1 MVKKWLGPQWFALL
15 LKLYGVAIEYN
26 LNPICKRM
34 SSAKKSEQV
43 ATLQATFVYYK
54 DQFNYLHVTFASNLS
69 LISTT
74 LSLVWSMT
82 TLNAIGNSIQF
93 FRFVYT
99 DLEVYQLRQSVMEL
113 MLYGTVNA
121 TLADSREALDVK
133 IQLHPSNGSNRNVQR
148 LQIWALSI

>member
-1 MVKKWLGPQWFALL
+1 
-15 LKLYGVAIEYN
+15 
-26 LNPICKRM
+26 
-34 SSAKKSEQV
+34 
-43 ATLQATFVYYK
+43 
-54 DQFNYLHVTFASNLS
+54 
-69 LISTT
+69 
-74 LSLVWSMT
+74 MT
-82 TLNAIGNSIQF
+82 TLDAIGTGIQF
-93 FRFVYT
+93 FRFVDT